1 LAASGTGDISSFTTT
16 NTTASAI
23 VSTITVTPSANSC
36 DGSAITFTITVNPTP
51 SIVAQT
57 TAVCSGVAFSV
68 APANGS
74 GNIVPTGT
82 TYDWSAPSAITGISG
97 LSAAGTPQT
106 TIGGTL
112 SNSTNAPIDVIYSV
126 TPTSGSCDGAA
137 FNVIVTVNPAPLVAD
152 QTVTSCSGSA
162 FTAAPTNGSGNIVP
176 SNTTYSWAAPA
187 AVTGI
192 TGLASGTTET
202 NFNGNLTNTTNAAIV
217 VTYTVTPTSG
227 TCQGATFDVAVTV
240 DPTPSIAD
248 ESTAICSGDA
258 FSVVP
263 SSSSASNAS
272 DLFISE
278 YVEGSSNNKYIEIF
292 NGTGG
297 SVDLTDYR
305 LRLYSNGANTPNN
318 DVILSGTLANNSTL
332 VYRNSSATAYT
343 GTSTVNAAVSFN
355 GDDAVAL
362 YKISSSSFVDV
373 FGRIGDDPGSAWSAG
388 GNSTA
393 NKTLVRNSNITGGV
407 TASPTGTG
415 ATAFTTLATEWSQSN
430 QDDVSNLGSHTYGTS
445 NSNIIPAAITYSWP
459 APAAIS
465 GISGLASG
473 TNETTIGGT
482 LTNSTNAAIQVTYVV
497 TPTSGSCDGAA
508 FNVTVTVN
516 PTPVVVDQ
524 TAAVCTGVAFSVAPA
539 NGSGNIV
546 PAGTTYDW
554 SAPSAITGISG
565 LSSGTAETTIGGTL
579 SNSTSAPIDVVYSVT
594 PTSGSCVGS
603 AFNVTVTVNPTPIIS
618 DQSTSICSA
627 SAYTLAPIDGDNG
640 DIVPSTTTYSWA
652 APASVIGITGLAS
665 GTSEVNFNGT
675 LTNTTTS
682 AISVTYVVTPTNG
695 TCQGASFN
703 VVVTVNPTPV
713 VAAKTATVCS
723 ADAFSVV
730 PVDGVSGDIVP
741 AGTTYDW
748 SAPSAVSGITGL
760 SSGTAQ
766 STIGGTLTNTTNAPI
781 TVIYSVTPSISNCSG
796 TAFDVSVTVN
806 PVPDIADA
814 TLSSCSES
822 VFSFTPSGT
831 SDIIPSGTTYT
842 WTFADN
848 PFVVGEVNQ
857 ATAQTSLDQTLLN
870 LSSTAQTVVYTVTPT
885 SGTCVGNTF
894 TLSATINPLPVVAAI
909 TGASSVCVG
918 STTVL
923 ASSTTGGVWSS
934 SDATVADVSASGV
947 VTGASAGSATI
958 TYGVTI
964 NGCTTTTSASMTVNA
979 SPSATVTAS
988 GATTFCAGGT
998 VDLTANAGT
1007 SYLWSNGAQTQT
1019 ITVTTSGSY
1028 SVTVTNGS
1036 GCSTTSSAQSVTV
1049 NPLPTV
1055 AAITGSPDVCV
1066 GSTTVLASSTT
1077 GGVWSTS
1084 DATVAD
1090 VSASGVVTGVSAGSA
1105 TITYTVTDGNGCTN
1119 STSASVSVDSTPAV
1133 PLIVANGPTT
1143 ICPSSSLTLTAP
1155 AGYTYV
1161 WSTGDQTASISVN
1174 QTDSYT
1180 VTVSNAAGCS
1190 TTSAPIDVT
1199 VEDVTAPTLV
1209 VPNDVIVS
1217 VNNGCE
1223 ATVDIGNALA
1233 VDNCTLLSLTNDAP
1247 AFYPI
1252 GTTIVTWTATDASG
1266 NVTTLTQEINVVDDI
1281 NPTIAAPG
1289 AVVAYTDANCE
1300 ATGVDLG
1307 TAAASDNCNTG
1318 LVVSNDAP
1326 VAYPIGLTVV
1336 TWTAIDAY
1344 GNTSSA
1350 TQDVNV
1356 FDTVSPV
1363 IDLVD
1368 IDFTLDALGEGNIVF
1383 DDIDNGTT
1391 DNCGIAT
1398 ITLSQTDFNCDNVGN
1413 NVVTVTV
1420 TDNSGNVSTEEVN
1433 VFVNASA
1440 FCGDASWDG
1449 PAVPEAFTPNDNG
1462 INDYFVVPGLD
1473 GYNVRELTVF
1483 DRYGGVVYESNL
1495 YNNDWDGT
1503 NMSGDRLPDATYYYI
1518 LTITGGKTKAGY
1530 VYINRV
1536 K

>member
-1 LAASGTGDISSFTTT
+1 MCSKYILFVISFLISCLGLSQQSPQFNSFGPYCVNDTPDSLPIISNNSLNGLWQP
-16 NTTASAI
+16 NTINTATPN
-23 VSTITVTPSANSC
+23 STIY
-36 DGSAITFTITVNPTP
+36 TFIPEDSTVNP
-51 SIVAQT
+51 I
-57 TAVCSGVAFSV
+57 SV
-68 APANGS
+68 A
-74 GNIVPTGT
+74 I
-82 TYDWSAPSAITGISG
+82 
-97 LSAAGTPQT
+97 
-106 TIGGTL
+106 
-112 SNSTNAPIDVIYSV
+112 
-126 TPTSGSCDGAA
+126 
-137 FNVIVTVNPAPLVAD
+137 LV
-152 QTVTSCSGSA
+152 
-162 FTAAPTNGSGNIVP
+162 
-176 SNTTYSWAAPA
+176 
-187 AVTGI
+187 
-192 TGLASGTTET
+192 
-202 NFNGNLTNTTNAAIV
+202 
-217 VTYTVTPTSG
+217 
-227 TCQGATFDVAVTV
+227 
-240 DPTPSIAD
+240 
-248 ESTAICSGDA
+248 
-258 FSVVP
+258 
-263 SSSSASNAS
+263 
-272 DLFISE
+272 
-278 YVEGSSNNKYIEIF
+278 
-292 NGTGG
+292 
-297 SVDLTDYR
+297 
-305 LRLYSNGANTPNN
+305 
-318 DVILSGTLANNSTL
+318 
-332 VYRNSSATAYT
+332 
-343 GTSTVNAAVSFN
+343 
-355 GDDAVAL
+355 
-362 YKISSSSFVDV
+362 
-373 FGRIGDDPGSAWSAG
+373 
-388 GNSTA
+388 
-393 NKTLVRNSNITGGV
+393 
-407 TASPTGTG
+407 
-415 ATAFTTLATEWSQSN
+415 
-430 QDDVSNLGSHTYGTS
+430 
-445 NSNIIPAAITYSWP
+445 
-459 APAAIS
+459 
-465 GISGLASG
+465 
-473 TNETTIGGT
+473 
-482 LTNSTNAAIQVTYVV
+482 
-497 TPTSGSCDGAA
+497 
-508 FNVTVTVN
+508 
-516 PTPVVVDQ
+516 
-524 TAAVCTGVAFSVAPA
+524 
-539 NGSGNIV
+539 
-546 PAGTTYDW
+546 
-554 SAPSAITGISG
+554 
-565 LSSGTAETTIGGTL
+565 
-579 SNSTSAPIDVVYSVT
+579 
-594 PTSGSCVGS
+594 
-603 AFNVTVTVNPTPIIS
+603 
-618 DQSTSICSA
+618 
-627 SAYTLAPIDGDNG
+627 
-640 DIVPSTTTYSWA
+640 
-652 APASVIGITGLAS
+652 
-665 GTSEVNFNGT
+665 
-675 LTNTTTS
+675 
-682 AISVTYVVTPTNG
+682 
-695 TCQGASFN
+695 
-703 VVVTVNPTPV
+703 
-713 VAAKTATVCS
+713 
-723 ADAFSVV
+723 
-730 PVDGVSGDIVP
+730 
-741 AGTTYDW
+741 
-748 SAPSAVSGITGL
+748 
-760 SSGTAQ
+760 
-766 STIGGTLTNTTNAPI
+766 
-781 TVIYSVTPSISNCSG
+781 
-796 TAFDVSVTVN
+796 
-806 PVPDIADA
+806 
-814 TLSSCSES
+814 
-822 VFSFTPSGT
+822 
-831 SDIIPSGTTYT
+831 
-842 WTFADN
+842 
-848 PFVVGEVNQ
+848 
-857 ATAQTSLDQTLLN
+857 
-870 LSSTAQTVVYTVTPT
+870 
-885 SGTCVGNTF
+885 
-894 TLSATINPLPVVAAI
+894 NPLPTVASI
-909 TGASSVCVG
+909 TGSPDVCVG

-923 ASSTTGGVWSS
+923 ASSTTGGVWST

-947 VTGASAGSATI
+947 VTGASVGSATI
-958 TYGVTI
+958 TYTVTDG
-964 NGCTTTTSASMTVNA
+964 NGCTNSTSASVTVNA
-979 SPSATVTAS
+979 SPTATVTAS

-1281 NPTIAAPG
+1281 NPTITAPG

-1368 IDFTLDALGEGNIVF
+1368 IDFTLDALGEGDIVF

>member
-1 LAASGTGDISSFTTT
+1 SAWSAGGNSTANKTLVRNSNITGGV
-16 NTTASAI
+16 TAS
-23 VSTITVTPSANSC
+23 
-36 DGSAITFTITVNPTP
+36 
-51 SIVAQT
+51 
-57 TAVCSGVAFSV
+57 
-68 APANGS
+68 
-74 GNIVPTGT
+74 PTGT
-82 TYDWSAPSAITGISG
+82 GATAFTTLATEWSQSNQDDVSNLGSHTYGTSNSNIIPAAITYSWPAPAAISGISG
-97 LSAAGTPQT
+97 LASGTNET

-112 SNSTNAPIDVIYSV
+112 TNSTNAAIQVTYVV

-415 ATAFTTLATEWSQSN
+415 PTAFTTLATEWSQSN
-430 QDDVSNLGSHTYGTS
+430 QDDVSNLGTHTYGTS
-445 NSNIIPAAITYSWP
+445 NGNIIPTGITYSWP

-497 TPTSGSCDGAA
+497 TPTSGSCQGVPFNLVVTVNPVPSVVDQTAAVCTGVAFSVAPANGSGNIVPAGTTYDWSAPSAITGISGLSSGTAETTIVGTLSNSTSAPIDVVYSVTPTSGSCVGSA

-923 ASSTTGGVWSS
+923 ASSTTGGVWS
-934 SDATVADVSASGV
+934 
-947 VTGASAGSATI
+947 
-958 TYGVTI
+958 
-964 NGCTTTTSASMTVNA
+964 
-979 SPSATVTAS
+979 
-988 GATTFCAGGT
+988 
-998 VDLTANAGT
+998 
-1007 SYLWSNGAQTQT
+1007 
-1019 ITVTTSGSY
+1019 
-1028 SVTVTNGS
+1028 
-1036 GCSTTSSAQSVTV
+1036 
-1049 NPLPTV
+1049 
-1055 AAITGSPDVCV
+1055 
-1066 GSTTVLASSTT
+1066 
-1077 GGVWSTS
+1077 TS

-1105 TITYTVTDGNGCTN
+1105 TITYG
-1119 STSASVSVDSTPAV
+1119 
-1133 PLIVANGPTT
+1133 
-1143 ICPSSSLTLTAP
+1143 
-1155 AGYTYV
+1155 
-1161 WSTGDQTASISVN
+1161 
-1174 QTDSYT
+1174 
-1180 VTVSNAAGCS
+1180 
-1190 TTSAPIDVT
+1190 
-1199 VEDVTAPTLV
+1199 
-1209 VPNDVIVS
+1209 
-1217 VNNGCE
+1217 
-1223 ATVDIGNALA
+1223 
-1233 VDNCTLLSLTNDAP
+1233 
-1247 AFYPI
+1247 
-1252 GTTIVTWTATDASG
+1252 
-1266 NVTTLTQEINVVDDI
+1266 
-1281 NPTIAAPG
+1281 
-1289 AVVAYTDANCE
+1289 
-1300 ATGVDLG
+1300 
-1307 TAAASDNCNTG
+1307 
-1318 LVVSNDAP
+1318 
-1326 VAYPIGLTVV
+1326 
-1336 TWTAIDAY
+1336 
-1344 GNTSSA
+1344 
-1350 TQDVNV
+1350 
-1356 FDTVSPV
+1356 
-1363 IDLVD
+1363 
-1368 IDFTLDALGEGNIVF
+1368 
-1383 DDIDNGTT
+1383 
-1391 DNCGIAT
+1391 
-1398 ITLSQTDFNCDNVGN
+1398 
-1413 NVVTVTV
+1413 
-1420 TDNSGNVSTEEVN
+1420 
-1433 VFVNASA
+1433 
-1440 FCGDASWDG
+1440 
-1449 PAVPEAFTPNDNG
+1449 
-1462 INDYFVVPGLD
+1462 
-1473 GYNVRELTVF
+1473 
-1483 DRYGGVVYESNL
+1483 
-1495 YNNDWDGT
+1495 
-1503 NMSGDRLPDATYYYI
+1503 
-1518 LTITGGKTKAGY
+1518 
-1530 VYINRV
+1530 
-1536 K
+1536 